1 MYSLE
6 IMPKAEDDLA
16 RLDISI
22 VRSLRTKLNW
32 LCENCETL
40 QHEALQG
47 MDRGKFRW
55 RVRDYRIIY
64 SLDRQ
69 ARIVVVHRIGHRSS
83 IY

>member
-6 IMPKAEDDLA
+6 IMPRAEDDLA

-22 VRSLRTKLNW
+22 ARSLRTKLNW

-47 MDRGKFRW
+47 TDKGKFRW

-64 SLDRQ
+64 SLNKGEQ
-69 ARIVVVHRIGHRSS
+69 VLVVHRIGHRSS
-83 IY
+83 VY